1 MIRRPPRST
10 RTDTLFPYTTLFRS
24 GTRVRKKGL
33 GWEGRTAEAPSGV
46 GRSIEKGVPRRIDD
60 ARIRGRDPGA
70 IGSIVGAVAC
80 FRTQHA
86 AIVGARIIVGFG
98 EIILAQQVAPLRFA
112 CMADIAI
119 EDVRVANH
127 ERPVGSDVEA
137 RTHERR
143 V

>member
-1 MIRRPPRST
+1 MRISDWSSDVCSSDLVDRPVEAAR
-10 RTDTLFPYTTLFRS
+10 

-98 EIILAQQVAPLRFA
+98 EIIQIGRASCR
-112 CMADIAI
+112 
-119 EDVRVANH
+119 ERVCQY
-127 ERPVGSDVEA
+127 V
-137 RTHERR
+137 
-143 V
+143 